1 MHYYAFA
8 IKLERFFGS
17 CNSLNDPSNN
27 VCIPNK
33 TEDLNKHVFNII
45 TGKNQSK
52 IWQEIYLANVIQ
64 GKKM

>member
-1 MHYYAFA
+1 MHYYTFA

-33 TEDLNKHVFNII
+33 TEDLNMRVFNII

>member
-1 MHYYAFA
+1 MHYYTFA
-8 IKLERFFGS
+8 IKWERFFGS
-17 CNSLNDPSNN
+17 YNSLNDPSNN
-27 VCIPNK
+27 ACIPNK
-33 TEDLNKHVFNII
+33 TEDLNIHVFNII